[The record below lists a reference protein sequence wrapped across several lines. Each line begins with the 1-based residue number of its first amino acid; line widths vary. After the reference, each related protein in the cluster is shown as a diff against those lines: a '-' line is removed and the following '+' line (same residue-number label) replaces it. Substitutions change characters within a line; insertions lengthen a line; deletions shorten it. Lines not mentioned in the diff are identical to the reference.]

1 VLRTAPWCHGGVDAD
16 PQAVLKPSNPTG
28 GSSQLWADHIPF
40 EWEIGIM
47 FFRNIKNIGMM
58 RISHLFSEY
67 NIIYIYICIY
77 IYVYICIYQENSSH
91 HHSNIYM
98 IIPKTLITNN

>member
-1 VLRTAPWCHGGVDAD
+1 MLRTASWCHGGVDAD

-67 NIIYIYICIY
+67 NIIYIMYIYIKKIVVIIIVIY
-77 IYVYICIYQENSSH
+77 IYI
-91 HHSNIYM
+91 